1 MKKIGTE
8 HLLDDVVAV
17 LMRIVTTETP
27 TLADF
32 DRELTVALKAHD
44 DEHETDTLAS
54 VISET
59 RYSVVWDTSPRQLAR
74 EAIAAIYAVRPLGK
88 ATVDAKATLARVRKG
103 LS

>member
-1 MKKIGTE
+1 MTKIGTE

-32 DRELTVALKAHD
+32 DRELAVALKAHD
-44 DEHETDTLAS
+44 DERETDVLAS
-54 VISET
+54 VLSET
-59 RYSVVWDTSPRQLAR
+59 RFSVVWDTSPRQLAR
-74 EAIAAIYAVRPLGK
+74 EAIAAVYAVEPMGK
-88 ATVDAKATLARVRKG
+88 AGDDVKAVLARLRAS